1 MKRDDRSLMG
11 FSLAVAG
18 VAAIALTM
26 AARPARLI
34 ARTSGSTRVA
44 GARALAAP
52 EQTGGSQSATAGAQ
66 QTAGDK
72 YMNIQV
78 LKDIPADQLIPAM
91 RYITVALGVECE
103 YCHVRDHFDSD
114 DKPHKATARKMM
126 TMMFAIDK
134 DNFDGRREVTCYTC
148 HRGASHPEGVPVLNE
163 MANAS
168 AMGGMMGGQNGMRM
182 GMAKPSEQGT
192 GAGQGTSAS
201 SAASAPPLSADAILA
216 KYTDALG
223 GTAAIEKITT
233 LQEKGTATMPAR
245 GGMQMQVEEVRKA
258 PDKALVTVSLPNGR
272 QMQHAYDGS
281 IGWQAFPGRG
291 AEELTWDDL
300 ARARDWALFIPGV
313 NLKQDFVREQ
323 PIGTEKIGDAT
334 AYRVLA
340 IRKGGGRVVFY
351 FDAQSGLLLRVAER
365 IESPLGALPQ
375 NTDYSDYRDVNGVK
389 LPFSVTVTQVQ
400 GPTIYK
406 WDAIQANVP
415 VDDSQFQKPAQKAA
429 QK

>member
-1 MKRDDRSLMG
+1 MRKDDRSLLG
-11 FSLAVAG
+11 FSFAVVAVAI
-18 VAAIALTM
+18 VAVVLAG
-26 AARPARLI
+26 RPAPLM
-34 ARTSGSTRVA
+34 ATTSGASARVTRTNRSTR
-44 GARALAAP
+44 GQQAAA
-52 EQTGGSQSATAGAQ
+52 SQSAQAGTQ
-66 QTAGDK
+66 QTAAEK

-114 DKPHKATARKMM
+114 DKQHKLTARKMM

-134 DNFDGRREVTCYTC
+134 DNFEGRREVTCYTC
-148 HRGASHPEGVPVLNE
+148 HRGASHPEGVPRLDE
-163 MANAS
+163 TSSAS
-168 AMGGMMGGQNGMRM
+168 TMGGMTGARGGMGGE
-182 GMAKPSEQGT
+182 K
-192 GAGQGTSAS
+192 GAGQEGGAS
-201 SAASAPPLSADAILA
+201 NAPAAPQLRADAILA

-223 GTAAIEKITT
+223 GAAAIEKITT

-245 GGMQMQVEEVRKA
+245 GGMQMQVSEVRKA
-258 PDKALVTVSLPNGR
+258 PDKALVTISLPNGR
-272 QMQHAYDGS
+272 QIQRAYNGTTA
-281 IGWQAFPGRG
+281 WQSFPGRG

-323 PIGTEKIGDAT
+323 PVGTEKIGDAT
-334 AYRVLA
+334 AYRVMA
-340 IRKGGGRVVFY
+340 IRKGGGRVLFY
-351 FDAQSGLLLRVAER
+351 FDAQSGLLLRVSER

-389 LPFSVTVTQVQ
+389 IPFSVTVTQVQ

-406 WDAIQANVP
+406 WESIQANVP
-415 VDDSQFQKPAQKAA
+415 VEDSQFEKPAQKAG
-429 QK
+429 QEEQ